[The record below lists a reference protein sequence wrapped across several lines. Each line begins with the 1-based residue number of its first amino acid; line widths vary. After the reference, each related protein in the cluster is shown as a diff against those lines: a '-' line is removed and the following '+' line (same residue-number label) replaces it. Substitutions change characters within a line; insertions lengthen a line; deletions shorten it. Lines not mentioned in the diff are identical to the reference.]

1 MIQTI
6 IKREFLDNI
15 LSFKF
20 IACVLVAIVIT
31 SICMAVQ
38 SRDYRDRLKNYD
50 AGVAS
55 ANEKL
60 TAVPAYSCLTVE
72 VYKRPSPLSI
82 FVSGIE
88 RKAGSHVTITH
99 MDIPASLKGE
109 AVKNELADIVSQFDF
124 SSVIV
129 IVFTILAI
137 LLSYNAVTGE
147 KEDGI
152 LSLVLSNSVPRHRL
166 LLGKYLGGLISLAVP
181 LALCFILGIFIV
193 YFSKGADVD
202 GKFLS
207 TMAWFYVLAL
217 LYLSCILLI
226 GIFVSARTRSPFS
239 SLIVLLGFYIIFTF
253 LVPLGVRSYADRKIL
268 REATFLEN
276 NVYGLIDGKMKKM
289 EAMNTENRLDPP
301 SWMLF
306 DYSSQGFV
314 LSRIN
319 PKRLLDNYA
328 KTSSLSQGLS
338 EDYAKKIYEF
348 KRKDQQTEERI
359 RNIQN
364 RILAFVPSSS
374 FERISELT
382 AATGEDSLN
391 RFLHN
396 VARYWDQYVGYL
408 SEKDAFGL
416 KYFFPGPEKLTPY
429 EEDMIRKISADR
441 AGLISVGS
449 HVDYRGKYLDEAM
462 NYKPRIPF
470 LNLDDM
476 PRFIDSGQTLL
487 EKMKAS
493 FINIFVLVLYNLG
506 FFVLAH
512 FSFNA
517 YDPRW
522 GA

>member
-1 MIQTI
+1 MIRTI

-20 IACVLVAIVIT
+20 IACVLVALVII
-31 SICMAVQ
+31 SICTAVQ
-38 SRDYRDRLKNYD
+38 SEDYRGRLKNYD
-50 AGVAS
+50 EGMAS
-55 ANEKL
+55 AREKL
-60 TAVPAYSCLTVE
+60 TDVPTYSCLTVE

-109 AVKNELADIVSQFDF
+109 AVRNELADIVSQFDF

-129 IVFTILAI
+129 VVFTILAI
-137 LLSYNAVTGE
+137 LLSYNAITGE
-147 KEDGI
+147 KDDGI
-152 LSLVLSNSVPRHRL
+152 LSLVLSNSVPRYRL

-193 YFSKGADVD
+193 YFFKGADVN
-202 GKFLS
+202 GKFLF
-207 TMAWFYVLAL
+207 TMAWYYFLAL

-226 GIFVSARTRSPFS
+226 GIFVSARTKSPFS

-253 LVPLGVRSYADRKIL
+253 LVPLGVRSYADREIL
-268 REATFLEN
+268 RKATFLEN
-276 NVYGLIDGKMKKM
+276 NVYSFVDEKIKNS
-289 EAMNTENRLDPP
+289 EALNEENRLNPP
-301 SWMLF
+301 SWILF
-306 DYSSQGFV
+306 DYSYQGYV

-319 PKRLLDNYA
+319 PKRLVDYY
-328 KTSSLSQGLS
+328 KKITSLYQELN
-338 EDYAKKIYEF
+338 EDYAEKIYEF
-348 KRKDQQTEERI
+348 KRKDQQTEEQI
-359 RNIQN
+359 RHVQN
-364 RILAFVPSSS
+364 LILAFIPPPS

-382 AATGEDSLN
+382 ADTGEDSLN

-396 VARYWDQYVGYL
+396 TARYWDQYVGYL

-429 EEDMIRKISADR
+429 EEDLVRKISDDR
-441 AGLISVGS
+441 AGLITVGS
-449 HVDYRGKYLDEAM
+449 HVDYRGKYLEEAM

-476 PRFIDSGQTLL
+476 PRFIDSGQTLVQ
-487 EKMKAS
+487 KIRDS
-493 FINIFVLVLYNLG
+493 FFNIVVLVLYNLG

-517 YDPRW
+517 YDPRQ
-522 GA
+522 GV